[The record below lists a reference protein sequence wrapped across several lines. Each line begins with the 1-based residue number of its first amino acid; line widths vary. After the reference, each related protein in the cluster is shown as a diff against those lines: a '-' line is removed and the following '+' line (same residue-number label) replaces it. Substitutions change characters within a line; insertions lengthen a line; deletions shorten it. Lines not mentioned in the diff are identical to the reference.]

1 MGGAC
6 GGGAAGSG
14 RHGVDATLTARSNLA
29 VVLLTRF
36 CMTVEKGDHDYKTAK
51 EDMSSYRSA
60 LASSALALE
69 AVPQPTRML
78 LESEQLLRCVLES
91 LERRK
96 LECMRT
102 TIKQQPISSSSGAGD
117 AAAAAAAA
125 AATTADNRALGRRE
139 AETLNNLSQVLF
151 AGGESQLGEAEL
163 VCARALLIAR
173 NNFHADD
180 EVILKLQCGLAHM
193 KFTVAQLNTIEA
205 SPQELLLCQAK
216 QREAIELYE
225 SVFEARRRLFGMDN
239 EDTRNV
245 ASALARLRKMQTD
258 PFSPFIHT

>member
-1 MGGAC
+1 M
-6 GGGAAGSG
+6 
-14 RHGVDATLTARSNLA
+14 
-29 VVLLTRF
+29 
-36 CMTVEKGDHDYKTAK
+36 
-51 EDMSSYRSA
+51 
-60 LASSALALE
+60 
-69 AVPQPTRML
+69 
-78 LESEQLLRCVLES
+78 
-91 LERRK
+91 
-96 LECMRT
+96 
-102 TIKQQPISSSSGAGD
+102 
-117 AAAAAAAA
+117 
-125 AATTADNRALGRRE
+125 
-139 AETLNNLSQVLF
+139 
-151 AGGESQLGEAEL
+151 

>member
-1 MGGAC
+1 
-6 GGGAAGSG
+6 
-14 RHGVDATLTARSNLA
+14 

-102 TIKQQPISSSSGAGD
+102 TTKQQPISSSSGAGD

-125 AATTADNRALGRRE
+125 ATTADNIDGRALGRRE

>member
-1 MGGAC
+1 
-6 GGGAAGSG
+6 
-14 RHGVDATLTARSNLA
+14 

-102 TIKQQPISSSSGAGD
+102 AKQQPISSSSGAGD
-117 AAAAAAAA
+117 AAAAAA
-125 AATTADNRALGRRE
+125 TTADNIDGRALGRRE